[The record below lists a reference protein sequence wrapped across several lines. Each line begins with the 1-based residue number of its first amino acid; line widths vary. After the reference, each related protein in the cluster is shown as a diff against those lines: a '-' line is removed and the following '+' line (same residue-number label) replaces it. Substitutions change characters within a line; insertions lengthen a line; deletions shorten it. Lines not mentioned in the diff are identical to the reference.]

1 MNLLI
6 LGEILNEKEEKTLIE
21 DIDGEDLDQVEK
33 KSILGLLVE

>member
-1 MNLLI
+1 MI

-33 KSILGLLVE
+33 KSILGLLVP